1 MRESGFRDDK
11 QMQQRVVITGMGVVS
26 PIGTGVEEFFSSL
39 VNGVSGVD
47 EVFLFDAS
55 TFPVRIAAQ
64 VRDFSP
70 QEYLD
75 DMPEGALRER
85 KTAMGLVAAKLAY
98 HDAGL
103 ESRDY
108 SPLRFGVGFGVGLE
122 EFFMQDVI
130 PAVAGEKVDV
140 SQLLHF
146 LDEKAPPFRI
156 KSPVDQTTDLI
167 AGMFDAQGPRYTNV
181 SACTAGAQAIGH
193 AFHLIRS
200 DEADV
205 FIAGGCD
212 SMVNPIGV
220 GRFAMLGALSMS
232 NDLGAHASRPFDRL
246 RDGMV
251 MGEGAAAVVLEK
263 LEYAKLRNA
272 RIYGEITGYGS
283 SLDAY
288 RVTAP
293 HPDGRGAVLAM
304 KAALGDAG
312 IDASSVDYINAHG
325 TATPLNDVA
334 ETIAIKTVFGDYAY
348 QIPVSSS
355 KSMIGHSI
363 AAAGALEFAA
373 AVTCIHTGVIP
384 PTINLTDP
392 DPLCDLDY
400 IPQVAREADVRVALS
415 NSFGL
420 GGQNATLIGKKL

>member
-1 MRESGFRDDK
+1 
-11 QMQQRVVITGMGVVS
+11 MGVVS
-26 PIGTGVEEFFSSL
+26 PIGTGVEEFFTNL
-39 VNGVSGVD
+39 VNGVSGID

-75 DMPEGALRER
+75 DTPEGALRER

-103 ESRDY
+103 ESRHYD
-108 SPLRFGVGFGVGLE
+108 PLRFGVGLGVGLE
-122 EFFMQDVI
+122 EFFIQDVI
-130 PAVAGEKVDV
+130 PAVAEEELDLK
-140 SQLLHF
+140 QLLHF
-146 LDEKAPPFRI
+146 LDERVPPFRI
-156 KSPVDQTTDLI
+156 KAPVDHTTNLI
-167 AGMFDAQGPRYTNV
+167 ASMFDARGPRYTNV

-193 AFHLIRS
+193 AFHLIRG
-200 DEADV
+200 DEADI

-212 SMVNPIGV
+212 SMVNPIGL

-232 NDLGAHASRPFDRL
+232 NHLRARASRPFDRL

-263 LEYAKLRNA
+263 LEHAKLRNA
-272 RIYGEITGYGS
+272 RIYGEIAGYGS

-293 HPDGRGAVLAM
+293 HPDGRGAALAM
-304 KAALGDAG
+304 KAALADAG
-312 IDASSVDYINAHG
+312 ISASHVDYINAHG
-325 TATPLNDVA
+325 TATPLNDLT

-348 QIPVSSS
+348 RVPVSSS

-373 AVTCIHTGVIP
+373 AVMGIHKGTIP
-384 PTINLTDP
+384 PTINLTEP

-400 IPQVAREADVRVALS
+400 VPQVAREADVRIALS

-420 GGQNATLIGKKL
+420 GGQNATLIGRKL